1 MSLII
6 AIKKENTFYVGCD
19 TRITDGASYRDS
31 YYQCPKAFFVDVNKG
46 LIVSWAG
53 LHVIGDIAASILR
66 KHDIK
71 SLSKEYIVD
80 FFWPEFY
87 ERCNV
92 TTATR
97 NGYIDGELMLIMNDA
112 GYVIDSAG
120 GVVEIRDK
128 ASIGSGSEI
137 AYGIMQ
143 AIPKY
148 KELSVEALIIN
159 AIEGAASVRND
170 ISSEVYIAN
179 TRNKVFKQKVLV
191 K

>member
-1 MSLII
+1 
-6 AIKKENTFYVGCD
+6 
-19 TRITDGASYRDS
+19 
-31 YYQCPKAFFVDVNKG
+31 
-46 LIVSWAG
+46 
-53 LHVIGDIAASILR
+53 
-66 KHDIK
+66 
-71 SLSKEYIVD
+71 
-80 FFWPEFY
+80 
-87 ERCNV
+87 
-92 TTATR
+92 
-97 NGYIDGELMLIMNDA
+97 MNDA

-128 ASIGSGSEI
+128 ASIGSGSQI

-143 AIPKY
+143 AISKY
-148 KELSVEALIIN
+148 KELGAEALIIN